1 MILRPPRSPPTY
13 TLFPYTT
20 LFRALA
26 GLQRSGQA
34 LGQPEHLAA
43 RIELE
48 AERRDGR
55 RGLQPASGRRR
66 RDHVAPAIDDVEVD
80 GVARPFYAGLFGEV
94 RHGRLVDAGLR
105 DARSLDDRHAAAKL
119 VLEPGH
125 AAGARVVGGALGD
138 K

>member
-1 MILRPPRSPPTY
+1 MRISDWSSDVCSSDL
-13 TLFPYTT
+13 
-20 LFRALA
+20 
-26 GLQRSGQA
+26 
-34 LGQPEHLAA
+34 LAA

-105 DARSLDDRHAAAKL
+105 DRRSLDDRHAASKL
-119 VLEPGH
+119 VLEPGP
-125 AAGARVVGGALGD
+125 AAGPQ
-138 K
+138 